1 MKVIY
6 DVHENYSKQLETKII
21 YHFFKQLI
29 LFFIVTLEQFFS
41 SLTSKLIIVHKDLN
55 SRLNSLNKHTI
66 ISNAPLLN
74 YTFEYKE
81 RRREFC
87 YVGLIS
93 EERGLLNIANSLN
106 KLGVKFVIAGNFAN
120 KDIKNKLL
128 ELKNV
133 EYLGYLNQEEKIQ
146 LIS

>member
-6 DVHENYSKQLETKII
+6 DVHENYSKQLETKNYIPI
-21 YHFFKQLI
+21 FFKPLI

-87 YVGLIS
+87 YVGLI
-93 EERGLLNIANSLN
+93 
-106 KLGVKFVIAGNFAN
+106 
-120 KDIKNKLL
+120 
-128 ELKNV
+128 
-133 EYLGYLNQEEKIQ
+133 
-146 LIS
+146 